1 MSERITEKPIE
12 IVTDSGCD
20 LSAEQLNGLPVT
32 IVPLSVSLE
41 NEVFD
46 KRNPITHQEFYR
58 RISASKEYPK
68 TSQVSIGDFVETYR
82 EIAARGARILSIHIS
97 GSLSGTLR
105 TARAAAKM
113 VSVADVTF
121 FDSKTL
127 TAGLGWQVQAAGLAI
142 KNNWRLDRILESLG
156 KIRDQVDSQFTL
168 KELRYLVA
176 GGRISHLKGL
186 VAQVLNIKPIII
198 VDHEHGRY
206 EPGGQAMSFNRA
218 LDKIVELKAKRFGSV
233 PLRAQVVHGQCPDGA
248 AYLMDMMKKKLNVI
262 FEEVVP
268 IAPVLGAHT
277 GPSLVGL
284 IIGPQSLFKDL
295 IPA

>member
-1 MSERITEKPIE
+1 MCEKPIE

-20 LSAEQLNGLPVT
+20 LSERQLHGLPVT
-32 IVPLSVSLE
+32 VVPLSVSLE
-41 NEVFD
+41 GEVFD
-46 KRNPITHQEFYR
+46 KRNPITPQEFYR
-58 RISASKEYPK
+58 RLSASKEFPK
-68 TSQVSIGDFVETYR
+68 TSQVSIGDFVDTYR

-113 VSVADVTF
+113 VSEADVSF

-142 KNNWRLDRILESLG
+142 KENWRLDRILEHLA

-168 KELRYLVA
+168 KELRYLIA
-176 GGRISHLKGL
+176 GGRINHIKGL
-186 VAQVLNIKPIII
+186 LAQVLNIKPIII

-206 EPGGQAMSFNRA
+206 EPGGQAMSFTRA
-218 LDKIVELKAKRFGSV
+218 LEKVVELKAKHFGSV
-233 PLRAQVVHGQCPDGA
+233 PLRAQIVHGQCPDGA
-248 AYLMDMMKKKLNVI
+248 AYLMDAIKKKMNVI
-262 FEEVVP
+262 FEEVIP
-268 IAPVLGAHT
+268 ISPVLGAHT

-284 IIGPQSLFKDL
+284 IIGPQALFQDF
-295 IPA
+295 AQA